1 MLSALLDFLHGLH
14 VLRLFQSS
22 CSKHPHVTASLL
34 HRPLFGHLLARK
46 QDDDESYDSFE
57 DDDDSYDSYDDDQ
70 DSSEDD
76 EDDDSPQRGGRPG
89 QRANAPSAK
98 KPTFN
103 SAKSSKIMP
112 KPPSEE
118 EKKAAADKK
127 EAARKAAFEKK
138 AAQRER
144 FAEERRNRG
153 KEPVREP
160 DEQKGR

>member
-1 MLSALLDFLHGLH
+1 M
-14 VLRLFQSS
+14 
-22 CSKHPHVTASLL
+22 
-34 HRPLFGHLLARK
+34 HRPFIGHFLNRK

-76 EDDDSPQRGGRPG
+76 DDSPQRGGRPG
-89 QRANAPSAK
+89 QRANAPPAK
-98 KPTFN
+98 RPTVT
-103 SAKSSKIMP
+103 SAKSSKSIP

-118 EKKAAADKK
+118 EKKATAQK

-144 FAEERRNRG
+144 FAEERRSRG

-160 DEQKGR
+160 DEQKARWAMTAQRPRVWVSSSLRDS